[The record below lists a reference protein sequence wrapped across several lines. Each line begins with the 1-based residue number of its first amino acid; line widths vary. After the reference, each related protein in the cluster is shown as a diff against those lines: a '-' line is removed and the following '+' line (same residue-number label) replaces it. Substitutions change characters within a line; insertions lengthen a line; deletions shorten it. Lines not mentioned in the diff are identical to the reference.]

1 MCDDAIAHMNMR
13 DLLLGNNRHPHRANI
28 HHVPEH
34 DRGTQADPCL
44 ETPGR
49 FKLGILRT
57 GSIAMRQLSQADP
70 KPTGQI
76 GSELKRLTTAGAEY
90 ITTESTPPP
99 P

>member
-1 MCDDAIAHMNMR
+1 VALKR
-13 DLLLGNNRHPHRANI
+13 TRALKRR
-28 HHVPEH
+28 V
-34 DRGTQADPCL
+34 GL
-44 ETPGR
+44 SS
-49 FKLGILRT
+49 GILRT